1 MLGNSVMSWG
11 SYQVLA
17 QKSKLRRPL
26 EIINGSFE
34 DNIKVAV
41 QILCESVEWTKL
53 TQHNLVVSLAKRV
66 IQLKGTDYN
75 VL

>member
-1 MLGNSVMSWG
+1 MSWG

-26 EIINGSFE
+26 EIFKGSFE
-34 DNIKVAV
+34 DNIKMAV
-41 QILCESVEWTKL
+41 HILCESVEWTKL

-66 IQLKGTDYN
+66 IQLKGPDYN